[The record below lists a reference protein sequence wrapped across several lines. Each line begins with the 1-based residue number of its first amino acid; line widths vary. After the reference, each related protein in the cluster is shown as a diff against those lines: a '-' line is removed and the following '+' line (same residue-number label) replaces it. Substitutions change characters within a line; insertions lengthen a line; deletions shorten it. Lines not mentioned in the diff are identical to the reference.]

1 MSTGRLTHLYDG
13 GGPLPQQGRYRRIK
27 RPARP
32 QRSGEGR
39 VYLVLF
45 LILLMCYAYFFP
57 RWAEWN
63 QNSRMDLTL
72 AIVEQGHF
80 AIDDYYENTGDYAV
94 YGDHVYT
101 DKAPGTA
108 FLGVP
113 AYAAFQLLARVPA
126 VETLLQRLSDTE
138 ALRATLREEGTGLLE
153 EKVRFAAALYFVTLC
168 VVSLPS
174 ASLGAL
180 LYRFLGR
187 ILKGEFQRVL
197 LVLGYGLA
205 TIAFPYSTVF
215 YGHQIAAVLL
225 FTAFYLA
232 FRIRLG
238 ELSVNYLWGVGA
250 LLGLTVLIEFPA
262 LVAGGLLG
270 LYILWFLY
278 QRSGFRGWGLGVG
291 RLILAGLPFA
301 FLLGLYNASCFGSPL
316 ASSYRYLGRFP
327 EISNTGF
334 LGFTAP
340 RWEAFWGVTFS
351 PYRGLF
357 FLSPFLLWAVPGL
370 WVFVRDREWRL
381 EGVLSVT
388 IVAAHLLLISSW
400 YDWRGGFAIG
410 PRNLLL
416 ILPYLVVAVA
426 FFLRRFV
433 DSLIRSFAYSCFGLS
448 LLVSFALV
456 WVASTSG
463 QYFPP
468 ITIAHPLVEFFWPQ
482 FIAGDITRNLG
493 MALGLHAWW
502 SLLPPV
508 LAIGVTIGGLAWIL
522 RGKRGLLLSR
532 VQ

>member
-1 MSTGRLTHLYDG
+1 MDWPR
-13 GGPLPQQGRYRRIK
+13 RYRW
-27 RPARP
+27 
-32 QRSGEGR
+32 EF
-39 VYLVLF
+39 LLF
-45 LILLMCYAYFFP
+45 LVLLMCYAYFFP

-72 AIVEQGHF
+72 AIVEQSRF

-101 DKAPGTA
+101 DKAPGTS

-113 AYAAFQLLARVPA
+113 AYAAFQMLARVPA
-126 VETLLQRLSDTE
+126 VEALLQRFSGTA
-138 ALRATLREEGTGLLE
+138 ALKATLREEGTGLLE
-153 EKVRFAAALYFVTLC
+153 EKVRFAAALYFVTFC

-174 ASLGAL
+174 ALLGAL
-180 LYRFLGR
+180 LYCFLGR
-187 ILKGEFQRVL
+187 ILTGQFQRVL

-205 TIAFPYSTVF
+205 TIAFPYSSVL
-215 YGHQIAAVLL
+215 YGHQSAAVLL

-232 FRIRLG
+232 YRIRLG
-238 ELSVNYLWGVGA
+238 ELNVNYLWGVGA
-250 LLGLTVLIEFPA
+250 LLGLAVLTEFPS
-262 LVAGGLLG
+262 LVASGLLG
-270 LYILWFLY
+270 VYVLWPRNPASICLWSA
-278 QRSGFRGWGLGVG
+278 RNRVSDLRDLGLRMG
-291 RLILAGLPFA
+291 RLMLGGLPFA
-301 FLLGLYNASCFGSPL
+301 FLLGFYNVSCFGSPF

-340 RWEAFWGVTFS
+340 NGEAFWGITFS

-357 FLSPFLLWAVPGL
+357 FLSPFLLWAVPGF
-370 WVFVRDREWRL
+370 WYFVRDREWRS

-426 FFLRRFV
+426 FFLRQFARSHIRTFV
-433 DSLIRSFAYSCFGLS
+433 HSCFGLS
-448 LLVSFALV
+448 LLLSFALV

-463 QYFPP
+463 QDFPP
-468 ITIAHPLVEFFWPQ
+468 ITIGNPLVEFFWPK
-482 FIAGDITRNLG
+482 FLAGDVTRNLG
-493 MALGLHAWW
+493 MALGLRSLW
-502 SLLPPV
+502 SLLPPILV
-508 LAIGVTIGGLAWIL
+508 VVIAIGGSLWW
-522 RGKRGLLLSR
+522 K
-532 VQ
+532 